1 MENSKQEIQQQ
12 HESAHTGEN
21 HMCAI
26 NVMRQLSQ
34 YTITGNRTQQLTLQL
49 I

>member
-12 HESAHTGEN
+12 HESAPTGES
-21 HMCAI
+21 HMCAN
-26 NVMRQLSQ
+26 NVMKQLSQ